1 MDDFSSH
8 TERHA
13 EKGPRDRWAQK
24 QAGGLYGVLILG
36 ILGAFAFAYLGGLVA
51 PNWRVEFSFV
61 GFICGAV
68 VYGLLAARV
77 ARSSSKDEYA
87 QGNSRTEEEVRQALA
102 DIKAREK

>member
-1 MDDFSSH
+1 MRRFNSH
-8 TERHA
+8 TQKHA
-13 EKGPRDRWAQK
+13 ALGPRDRWAQK

-36 ILGAFAFAYLGGLVA
+36 VVGAFAFAYLGGLVA
-51 PNWRVEFSFV
+51 PNWRVEFSFA

-68 VYGLLAARV
+68 VYGLLAARLD
-77 ARSSSKDEYA
+77 RSSSKDEYA